1 MSNTTDKAMSLRQSA
16 VEKIRAV
23 QADKDLTVGAKAR
36 RIAEIRE
43 AANKKISELKSAH
56 AKEQY
61 EQSDKLHQRL
71 FGLGFP
77 LGTNEADK
85 QLERMSYRDALFRAD
100 SMEKPEDA
108 LRLLGRAR
116 MVNDKLL
123 AKAIAAI
130 AYERDWAGVLND
142 YSGTSEAIAEDFQ
155 ALNIYEQGRINA
167 QNRVSDSMAFSGIS
181 ETPEETKA
189 RMSGELS
196 VGSMRVSL

>member
-56 AKEQY
+56 VKEQF
-61 EQSDKLHQRL
+61 EQSDKLHHRL
-71 FGLGFP
+71 FGLSFKI
-77 LGTNEADK
+77 TATESDK
-85 QLERMSYRDALFRAD
+85 TLERMSYRDALFRAD
-100 SMEKPEDA
+100 SIEKPQDA

-116 MVNDKLL
+116 MVDDKLL
-123 AKAIAAI
+123 SKAIAAI
-130 AYERDWAGVLND
+130 AYERDWAGVLDD
-142 YSGTSEAIAEDFQ
+142 YAGTSEAVAEDFQ
-155 ALNIYEQGRINA
+155 ALNIYEMGRINA
-167 QNRVSDSMAFSGIS
+167 QNRVSDSMSFSQI
-181 ETPEETKA
+181 PESKEEQTA

-196 VGSMRVSL
+196 QTAEAK